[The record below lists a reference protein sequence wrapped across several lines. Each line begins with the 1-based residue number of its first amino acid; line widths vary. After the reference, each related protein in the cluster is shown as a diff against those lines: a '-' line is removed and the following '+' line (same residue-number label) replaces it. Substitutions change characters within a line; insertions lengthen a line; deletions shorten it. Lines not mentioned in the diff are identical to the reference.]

1 MRVILVGMNMFIM
14 YMLKLYRNIKV
25 NKYSYLLYKIFRN
38 IVVFLNL
45 FRVKFLKL
53 KVIFCIEKVS
63 LKFIF

>member
-1 MRVILVGMNMFIM
+1 MFIM
-14 YMLKLYRNIKV
+14 YILKLYRNIKV
-25 NKYSYLLYKIFRN
+25 NKHSYLLYKIFRN